1 MAYIFETRERMV
13 RFCVP
18 SNSIIGEVGVFK
30 GEFAKFL
37 HSLNPQKLILFDL
50 FQGVTV
56 SGDQDGNNVQYANLD
71 DEYKNISNWALTQ
84 QNIVL
89 EKGDSS
95 LMLFNYPNEFFDM
108 IYLDGDHSYEGVKK
122 DLEQA
127 ILKVKKGGWI
137 MGHDY
142 EMNMIKAQN
151 TYTFGVK
158 QAVDEFCIK
167 YNQKIIAKGNDGCV
181 SYAICVGNT

>member
-50 FQGVTV
+50 FQGDTA

-108 IYLDGDHSYEGVKK
+108 IYLDGDHSYEGVRK

-142 EMNMIKAQN
+142 EMNMAKAK
-151 TYTFGVK
+151 TRWSFGVSR
-158 QAVDEFCIK
+158 AVNEFCQNYKQTIF
-167 YNQKIIAKGNDGCV
+167 AKGNDGCV
-181 SYAICVGNT
+181 SFAIQIV

>member
-30 GEFAKFL
+30 GEFSKFL
-37 HSLNPQKLILFDL
+37 YSLNPQKLILFDL
-50 FQGVTV
+50 FQGVTG
-56 SGDQDGNNVQYANLD
+56 SGDQDGNNFQYANLD
-71 DEYKNISNWALTQ
+71 DEYRNLSNLAQ

-95 LMLFNYPNEFFDM
+95 LLLSNYPNEYFDM
-108 IYLDGDHSYEGVKK
+108 IYLDGDHSYEGVRK

-142 EMNMIKAQN
+142 EMNMAKAK
-151 TYTFGVK
+151 TRWSFGVSR
-158 QAVDEFCIK
+158 AVNEFCQNYKQTIF
-167 YNQKIIAKGNDGCV
+167 AKGNDGCV
-181 SYAICVGNT
+181 SFAIQIVSV

>member
-1 MAYIFETRERMV
+1 M
-13 RFCVP
+13 
-18 SNSIIGEVGVFK
+18 
-30 GEFAKFL
+30 
-37 HSLNPQKLILFDL
+37 
-50 FQGVTV
+50 
-56 SGDQDGNNVQYANLD
+56 
-71 DEYKNISNWALTQ
+71 
-84 QNIVL
+84 
-89 EKGDSS
+89 
-95 LMLFNYPNEFFDM
+95 
-108 IYLDGDHSYEGVKK
+108 DGDHSYEGVKK

-151 TYTFGVK
+151 THIFGVK

-181 SYAICVGNT
+181 SYGIQISICNT

>member
-1 MAYIFETRERMV
+1 MAYIFESRERMV

-56 SGDQDGNNVQYANLD
+56 SGDQDGNNFQYANLD
-71 DEYKNISNWALTQ
+71 DEYRNLSNLAQ

-95 LMLFNYPNEFFDM
+95 LLLSNYPNEYFDM
-108 IYLDGDHSYEGVKK
+108 IYLDGDHSYEGVKN
-122 DLEQA
+122 DLINA
-127 ILKVKKGGWI
+127 YNKIKNSGYI

-142 EMNMIKAQN
+142 EMNMKKAQN
-151 TYTFGVK
+151 TYNFGVK
-158 QAVDEFCIK
+158 QAVDEFCINYK
-167 YNQKIIAKGNDGCV
+167 QSIISKAIDGCV
-181 SYAICVGNT
+181 SYCIHMNKN

>member
-1 MAYIFETRERMV
+1 MAYIFESRERMV
-13 RFCVP
+13 HFYVP

-50 FQGVTV
+50 FQGDTA

-84 QNIVL
+84 QNILL

-95 LMLFNYPNEFFDM
+95 SRLSLYPNEFFDM

-181 SYAICVGNT
+181 SFALQVN